1 MLGYAPFPLKPKADA
16 VVRSCLITSLRR
28 ENCSVHNASSRLQSG
43 GRFEDASPLP
53 FQNRFSLLIFR
64 LLLPYSR
71 LSSFT
76 HPLSHPPYP
85 TCRIGHT
92 PPLRP
97 KNTNAPL
104 AISRPGT
111 NQYVRPVCQKASE
124 SMLYPPS
131 GRLADLLHLK
141 AQ

>member
-1 MLGYAPFPLKPKADA
+1 MFAYEKGGTWSRAIVAVGFGLQTVDGRGCGLKARKEEMLVPMRLRMLGYASFPLKPNADA
-16 VVRSCLITSLRR
+16 IVRSCL
-28 ENCSVHNASSRLQSG
+28 SG

-71 LSSFT
+71 LSSP

-92 PPLRP
+92 TPLP
-97 KNTNAPL
+97 LKNTNAPL
-104 AISRPGT
+104 VISRPGT
-111 NQYVRPVCQKASE
+111 N
-124 SMLYPPS
+124 
-131 GRLADLLHLK
+131 
-141 AQ
+141 